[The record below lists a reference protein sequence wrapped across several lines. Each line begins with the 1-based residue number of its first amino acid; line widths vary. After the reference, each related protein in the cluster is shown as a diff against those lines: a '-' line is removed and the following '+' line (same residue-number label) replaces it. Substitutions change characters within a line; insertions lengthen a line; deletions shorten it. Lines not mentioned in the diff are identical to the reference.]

1 MAPPDSLAH
10 AHTTPP
16 TSTPSMPSTF
26 SNPPRPP
33 AFPSCP
39 LAPTQHLSNIT
50 DPAHLSSFGTVS
62 EGKYSSYSRVPDAKR
77 SRSRDRSPPRSAT
90 NPLQKAMQTLWYDSV
105 STVGRGENNHW
116 KRFLQNGPNTQ
127 GLSHLQQQ
135 WLRDFP
141 IYEESKDLTT
151 WLSDL
156 ETRLPSAW
164 DVWAKVS
171 ILHQRLNAK
180 HQHLFAGAL
189 DRLTR
194 RRDDLTW
201 EEIRQAFIFSLK
213 GRATSL
219 LLEQRMRRINQRDG
233 EPFRTYIGRAYD
245 ELVKVIGTR
254 PNDDQLTRVV
264 VAGANISTARQIQHY
279 RNDAATLWDL
289 QELVE
294 EWEHRE
300 WRLLGLPDPFH
311 DPTRAVPGGAERQES
326 AALAAQSTPLDRDLQ
341 CGWCSKVGHHEN
353 GCSQPMYCDQCVEQT
368 HPKKDCTKYRQRLFN
383 VHNERHAQVALAH
396 PRVMQALQTPA
407 VPTAVTQPDTGA
419 TLAPTS
425 SLATLSTSAQDRR
438 PSRRNWQDQ
447 KKRFQ
452 NHRNDRR
459 PRSPDRY
466 HPRDIRRNPPDN
478 GRWRER
484 SRQGNKESTGRTRE
498 PRAMVQC
505 ARCGR
510 PNHVTAEC
518 RTIQCT
524 HCRRF
529 GHSAEKCYS
538 RNAVVQQKLQQE
550 RNPQVQIHW
559 AQQQQQQQADS
570 AAMQQQ
576 IDSLFRMVSTQQ
588 TPAASASAQSSG
600 STTSQQSNTAP
611 YNPFLTP
618 PQRQGRG

>member
-1 MAPPDSLAH
+1 MSKSKAAPLRRSTRQKRPALNMPLPGVAHLRPPSKTSDTDSSSDDDISLGGTPRPTSPDSSPPRTDDDHDGTFHETGDETHTVEPTTTQTTASSSSLTDRPLPTSSTDRPLPGGPVTHPPPGTLPVLPADSLPRALDALPTPHIPMAPPDSLAH

-26 SNPPRPP
+26 SNPPHPP
-33 AFPSCP
+33 AFPSRP

-62 EGKYSSYSRVPDAKR
+62 ESKYSSYTSVPDAKR
-77 SRSRDRSPPRSAT
+77 SRSRDRSPPRSAAS
-90 NPLQKAMQTLWYDSV
+90 PLQKAMQTLWYDSV
-105 STVGRGENNHW
+105 NTVGRGENNHW

-156 ETRLPSAW
+156 ETRLPTAW

-326 AALAAQSTPLDRDLQ
+326 TALAAQSTPLDRDLQ

-407 VPTAVTQPDTGA
+407 VPTAVTQPDIGA

-425 SLATLSTSAQDRR
+425 SLATLTTSAQDWR

-447 KKRFQ
+447 K
-452 NHRNDRR
+452 
-459 PRSPDRY
+459 
-466 HPRDIRRNPPDN
+466 
-478 GRWRER
+478 
-484 SRQGNKESTGRTRE
+484 
-498 PRAMVQC
+498 
-505 ARCGR
+505 
-510 PNHVTAEC
+510 
-518 RTIQCT
+518 
-524 HCRRF
+524 
-529 GHSAEKCYS
+529 
-538 RNAVVQQKLQQE
+538 
-550 RNPQVQIHW
+550 
-559 AQQQQQQQADS
+559 
-570 AAMQQQ
+570 
-576 IDSLFRMVSTQQ
+576 
-588 TPAASASAQSSG
+588 
-600 STTSQQSNTAP
+600 
-611 YNPFLTP
+611 
-618 PQRQGRG
+618 